1 MRLTTCLARLRDWF
15 SLPIRYDWLRSYL
28 EARGL
33 ERLARHSAAALC
45 LACALL
51 WSLMVIGE
59 THAMAP
65 LGIAVAI
72 GSAIICTGFSILWAV
87 CWPSAAMSK
96 AFVLALAV
104 LGALLFLS
112 QRAHPVDGAGIVG
125 FLFVNSYAACV
136 HTRRFLAAPIAIGV
150 AVTGVYFVRVTA
162 EGDLIRALSDCAF
175 YLVAIVVTPM
185 CFQYMVYLL
194 SSDADDSDFDPL
206 TALLN
211 RRGFD
216 RAVRQMVGAPTAD
229 RTTDLSFVMIDLDR
243 FKSIND
249 TFGHT
254 VGDQVLIMVGEILRR
269 ACRGSATFARIGG
282 EEFIVAY
289 AGDRSVACAIAEQVR
304 RQLLDTRWCLTAS
317 FGIASAPLLDGQTGD
332 TEWFTEHLLRV
343 ADQLMY
349 TAKRAGGDR
358 IESIEFGGEYE
369 LRQAG

>member
-1 MRLTTCLARLRDWF
+1 MRLTTYRAWLREWF
-15 SLPIRYDWLRSYL
+15 SLPIRYDWLRNYL

-33 ERLARHSAAALC
+33 ERLARHSAAALL

-59 THAMAP
+59 NHSMAP

-72 GSAIICTGFSILWAV
+72 GSAITCTGFSILWAV
-87 CWPSAAMSK
+87 RWPPAGMSK

-104 LGALLFLS
+104 FGALLFLS
-112 QRAHPVDGAGIVG
+112 QPAHPVDGACIVG

-136 HTRRFLAAPIAIGV
+136 HTRRFLAAPIAIGLL
-150 AVTGVYFVRVTA
+150 VTGVYFARVAA
-162 EGDLIRALSDCAF
+162 EGDLIRAFNDCTF
-175 YLVAIVVTPM
+175 YLVAIVVIPL

-216 RAVRQMVGAPTAD
+216 RAVRQLVGTPRGD
-229 RTTDLSFVMIDLDR
+229 ETTELSFVMIDLDR

-249 TFGHT
+249 TFGHP
-254 VGDQVLIMVGEILRR
+254 VGDEVLIAVGEILRR
-269 ACRGSATFARIGG
+269 ACGSGAPFARIGG
-282 EEFIVAY
+282 EEFVVAY
-289 AGDRSVACAIAEQVR
+289 AGDRSVACAIAEHVR
-304 RQLLDTRWCLTAS
+304 RRLLDTRWCLTAS
-317 FGIASAPLLDGQTGD
+317 FGIASAPLLDDETSD
-332 TEWFTEHLLRV
+332 TEWLTEHLLRV

-358 IESIEFGGEYE
+358 IESVEFGGEYE
-369 LRQAG
+369 LGRAG